1 LLVDS
6 NINLSF
12 QRLGFSRED
21 ATPGSGQSLDSYLQ
35 RFPSAKRLDIDLD
48 QCSEPLSSLE
58 YLAGGTTYPTSN
70 DGELPHHERQQADRS
85 NNITC
90 LSVQLSTMGRGSDL
104 WKTSRS
110 APALISGLTQIL
122 NLPNLEQL
130 HVTFR
135 YDLDYYDEHEED
147 ENQRWFAQFDS
158 LQAAA
163 EKWPSLQLVK
173 VCVRIGFDKD
183 TQYLGTLVYG

>member
-1 LLVDS
+1 MPS
-6 NINLSF
+6 
-12 QRLGFSRED
+12 
-21 ATPGSGQSLDSYLQ
+21 GSGQSLDSYLQ
-35 RFPSAKRLDIDLD
+35 RFPSAQRLDIDLD

-70 DGELPHHERQQADRS
+70 DGELPHHERKQADRS
-85 NNITC
+85 NNVTC
-90 LSVQLSTMGRGSDL
+90 LSVQLSTMGRGCDL

-110 APALISGLTQIL
+110 ASALISGLTQIL

-135 YDLDYYDEHEED
+135 YGLDYYDEHEED

-183 TQYLGTLVYG
+183 TQYLGTLDLWVSIQLVQTRRAWD